1 MKTIDFYRQA
11 RVDGGERTGVEVNG
25 ETVLEQF
32 EPGDKEEDAAL
43 LWFVDVRCAGDSLP
57 GEAEAVREW
66 LLEKGSIIQTRLREI
81 ANELP
86 AGIDFSEPISRD
98 VPDVGRGVSI
108 KIFCSA
114 IRRLHAR
121 DMAKA
126 LSEAS
131 AQLAELLQ
139 KLEVM
144 EPIGR

>member
-57 GEAEAVREW
+57 GEAESVREW

-98 VPDVGRGVSI
+98 VPGHGQST
-108 KIFCSA
+108 
-114 IRRLHAR
+114 
-121 DMAKA
+121 
-126 LSEAS
+126 
-131 AQLAELLQ
+131 
-139 KLEVM
+139 
-144 EPIGR
+144 G